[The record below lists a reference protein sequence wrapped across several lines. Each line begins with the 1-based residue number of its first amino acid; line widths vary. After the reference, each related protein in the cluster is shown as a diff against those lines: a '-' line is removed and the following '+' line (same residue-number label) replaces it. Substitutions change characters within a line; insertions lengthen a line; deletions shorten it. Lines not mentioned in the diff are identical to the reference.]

1 MSAETSRVSY
11 DRNVFINCPLDEAY
25 ADLLDAIVF
34 TIHDCGYQARC
45 SVEDSDSARIRIDK
59 IMDIIK
65 ECRYGV
71 HDISRTELDE
81 ENALPR
87 FNMPLE
93 LGVFLGATRYGG
105 RRQKEKS
112 CLILDIERYRFQ
124 KYCSDIA
131 GQDIKSHS
139 NDINKVIRCVRD
151 WLRGT
156 PTGVSLLM
164 PGHMR
169 ISKRYSSFLSEL
181 PDLCSELGLDS
192 EDLLY
197 NDFTSLVGSWL
208 R

>member
-1 MSAETSRVSY
+1 LSIEASLNSY

-34 TIHDCGYQARC
+34 TIHECGFQARC
-45 SVEDSDSARIRIDK
+45 AVEDSDSARIRIDK

-65 ECRYGV
+65 ECRYGI
-71 HDISRTELDE
+71 HDISRTDLDE

-112 CLILDIERYRFQ
+112 SLILDTERYRFQ
-124 KYCSDIA
+124 KFCSDIA
-131 GQDIKSHS
+131 GQDIKAHS
-139 NDINKVIRCVRD
+139 NEVHKIIRCVRD

-156 PTGVSLLM
+156 PTGASRLM

-169 ISKRYSSFLSEL
+169 ISTRYSSFLRGL
-181 PDLCSELGLDS
+181 PDLCSGLGLDS

-197 NDFTSLVGSWL
+197 NDYASLVVRWL